1 MGAGPLLETPQTA
14 VEPQLQMNATSAT
27 DIDALSRCFPGDPAS
42 ILAWRLA
49 ATQVCDHRNMLG
61 KA

>member
-1 MGAGPLLETPQTA
+1 
-14 VEPQLQMNATSAT
+14 MNATSAT